1 MRQILLDT
9 NVLISYLT
17 DRNPEQQTKAEA
29 LFEQAAA
36 GTLILILH
44 QVALIEMMHV
54 LLNHYRTPQ
63 EEAATILRDLMG
75 MPGTRAPHVMDWSTL
90 FELWPEKVPSFP
102 DALIA
107 TAAAFGRFDAVA
119 TFDVRLSR
127 RLRRH
132 GFQVY
137 W

>member
-17 DRNPEQQTKAEA
+17 DRDPEQQKKAEA

-54 LLNHYRTPQ
+54 LLNLYHMPHDQ
-63 EEAATILRDLMG
+63 AAAILKDLLG
-75 MPGTRAPHVMDWSTL
+75 MPGTRAPHALDWSTL
-90 FELWPEKVPSFP
+90 FELWPEKLPSFP

-107 TAAAFGRFDAVA
+107 TAAFGNFDAIA
-119 TFDVRLSR
+119 TFDVPLSR

-132 GFQVY
+132 GFKMY